1 MPEPITRIQYRK
13 NLQINSVFRRG
24 VKKNLHNNNIQHVEN
39 VKHRNAWNP
48 LFLDGFSLRHLRDF
62 MLALC
67 LCTILMGRY
76 SSELR
81 RISFFSKVNGCQ
93 FSW

>member
-1 MPEPITRIQYRK
+1 MPEPITRIHQDRK
-13 NLQINSVFRRG
+13 NLQINSVFGTG
-24 VKKNLHNNNIQHVEN
+24 VKKILQNNTIQHVDN

-67 LCTILMGRY
+67 LCTILMDRY

-81 RISFFSKVNGCQ
+81 RISFFL
-93 FSW
+93 